1 MIAVADLHLR
11 YTIPRCR
18 GESQQEWLDHQR
30 YRLREIV
37 QTANTKGMH
46 VLIAGDIFHTA
57 IVPVEIINMFI
68 EEFSKAHLAP
78 FIMPGNHDLRYRD
91 TSLKDTA
98 YEVLDTLCD
107 AGIFD
112 RIQDTYAEVLYGA
125 DHAIGVVN
133 DDLVAIHTLTFESEK
148 KVPYGVKEFETSESL
163 FKKYSHKYLIVGD
176 MHRPFIAKKGERIL
190 INCGSLTVQ
199 NKNEAEYEHGYTIL
213 DEEDGIAT
221 FVPFTDKCI
230 IVKDNK
236 LLIEEARDGRI
247 NAFVEELKAKSEGI
261 SLDYVENLKNK
272 LTSADVNDKV
282 KERVSGYINTV
293 KEGMK

>member
-1 MIAVADLHLR
+1 MIVVADLHLR

-37 QTANTKGMH
+37 RVARNDSIL
-46 VLIAGDIFHTA
+46 VAGDIFHTP

-68 EEFSKAHLAP
+68 EEFGSASIVY
-78 FIMPGNHDLRYRD
+78 IMPGNHDLRYRD

-98 YEVLDTLCD
+98 YEVLNTLCSVH
-107 AGIFD
+107 GGPFV

-163 FKKYSHKYLIVGD
+163 FKKYSHKFLIVGD
-176 MHRPFIAKKGERIL
+176 MHRPFIAKKGGRVL
-190 INCGSLTVQ
+190 VNCGSLTVQ

-213 DEEDGIAT
+213 DMEDGVAT
-221 FVPFTDKCI
+221 FVPFEDKCI

-261 SLDYVENLKNK
+261 SLDYIENLKNK
-272 LTSADVNDKV
+272 LTSADVNSKV
-282 KERVSGYINTV
+282 RERVSGYINTV